1 MGRVSAAF
9 GRLSKRER
17 VLVSVMLGM
26 VALLVVF
33 LLNLWLG
40 SGVANLR
47 ANVDKEQRSLETMYA
62 KATDFVA
69 VRQQGEAR
77 RAQAVQNAKLNIT
90 ERIAN
95 IAEQVSFESIDPRG
109 NPSGRKKLAEFLD
122 YAPPKDSPLA
132 RKRKTSSRD
141 KEKHDPLDG
150 YYRRDVEVTVRDNT
164 TFDAIYELM
173 EKIEEARDLLFV
185 TEIRL
190 DRDKRRADR
199 AGRGKVVVSTYYYE
213 EKKDE

>member
-17 VLVSVMLGM
+17 VLVSVMLAMLSLG
-26 VALLVVF
+26 VVF
-33 LLNLWLG
+33 LLNVWLG
-40 SGVANLR
+40 SGVSRLR
-47 ANVDKEQRSLETMYA
+47 ESVDKEQRSLETMYA
-62 KATDFVA
+62 NATDFVA
-69 VRQQGEAR
+69 ARRQVEAR
-77 RAQAVQNAKLNIT
+77 RSRAEQNAKLNIT
-90 ERIAN
+90 ERIAH

-109 NPSGRKKLAEFLD
+109 NPAGRKKLAEFLD
-122 YAPPKDSPLA
+122 YAPPKDSALA
-132 RKRKTSSRD
+132 RKRKASSRD
-141 KEKHDPLDG
+141 KDKHDGLEG
-150 YYRRDVEVTVRDNT
+150 YYRRDVDVTIRDNT

-173 EKIEEARDLLFV
+173 EKIEESRDLLFI

-190 DRDKRRADR
+190 DRDKRRPER

>member
-1 MGRVSAAF
+1 MGRISAAF

-17 VLVSVMLGM
+17 VLVSVMLGL
-26 VALLVVF
+26 VGALVVF
-33 LLNLWLG
+33 LLNVWLG
-40 SGVANLR
+40 SGVSRLE
-47 ANVDKEQRSLETMYA
+47 ANVDKEQHSLEAMYA
-62 KATDFVA
+62 KATDFIA
-69 VRQQGEAR
+69 AR
-77 RAQAVQNAKLNIT
+77 RAVEARKTRAEENAKLNIT
-90 ERIAN
+90 EKIAN

-109 NPSGRKKLAEFLD
+109 NPGGRKKLAEFLD
-122 YAPPKDSPLA
+122 YAPPKDNPLA
-132 RKRKTSSRD
+132 RKRKTSGKD
-141 KEKHDPLDG
+141 KDKHDALDG
-150 YYRRDVEVTVRDNT
+150 YYRRDVEVTVRDST

-173 EKIEEARDLLFV
+173 EKIEESQDLLFV